1 MPVMFRMTI
10 FLLATLFFIRFSWR
24 ALKNPGSHGFYRF
37 FVFEG
42 ILLIV
47 LLNEPYWFNNL
58 FSTQQLFSWA
68 LLLTSVCFIVRS
80 LWMLKKK
87 GGHQDRSDMPENH
100 VFENTVHV
108 VDEGI
113 YAYIRHPMYSSL
125 LFLAWGAWLK
135 DTSFYTSVLVGC
147 VSFFLYIASQ
157 VEEGENI
164 RFFGERYREYMSRSK
179 KFIPLLY

>member
-1 MPVMFRMTI
+1 MPLLLRI
-10 FLLATLFFIRFSWR
+10 ALFLLATLFLVRFSWR
-24 ALKNPGSHGFYRF
+24 ALQNPGTHGFYRF

-42 ILLIV
+42 ILLI
-47 LLNEPYWFNNL
+47 LLFNEPHWFTDP
-58 FSTQQLFSWA
+58 FSMRQLLSWG
-68 LLLTSVCFIVRS
+68 LLLTSICFIVRS

-87 GGHQDRSDMPENH
+87 GGHKERVDMPANH
-100 VFENTVHV
+100 VFENTVNV

-135 DTSFYTSVLVGC
+135 DITFITSVLVGF

-164 RFFGERYREYMSRSK
+164 RFFGERYRAYMRRSK